1 MSTFFSPDNDQLR
14 RCADRVLNDAKRQ
27 GADNAVVSVARGQRR
42 TLRTRHGEID
52 TLIQNQHQ
60 GLSLTLFY
68 GQRTGSVSVT
78 QLTDDALD
86 NAVTAAG
93 TLARYGDADP
103 WSGLPDPQQ
112 QATDIVDLKLFHPQ
126 TLTVEEALRLARETE
141 EAMNSAH
148 RGRCLSEGAEITSYQ
163 GEFIL
168 ANSQGFCAGYPSSS
182 HTLMGHALAQNASG
196 RQQGFWHDVQRSPLR
211 LAAPQTIGHIAADR
225 AVAQLGAA
233 PLATRRCPVI
243 FEAPVAHSLVH
254 HLVAALSGGALYRS
268 ASFLGLCEGETIT
281 ASHLSLRE
289 DPFLE
294 GGWASGC
301 FDGEGVA
308 GNVREVITHGVA
320 CGYFLG
326 SYSARRLGRRSTGNA
341 SGAWNLTLSSTCH
354 HPQNDL
360 SALLRQ
366 MHRGLL
372 VTALL
377 GNGVNP
383 VTGDYSQG
391 VAGLWIENGE
401 IQAPVTG
408 ITIAGN
414 LKTLWQRCI
423 ALGSDAYTRGALTCG
438 SLLIDDMQIA
448 GQ

>member
-1 MSTFFSPDNDQLR
+1 M
-14 RCADRVLNDAKRQ
+14 
-27 GADNAVVSVARGQRR
+27 
-42 TLRTRHGEID
+42 
-52 TLIQNQHQ
+52 
-60 GLSLTLFY
+60 
-68 GQRTGSVSVT
+68 
-78 QLTDDALD
+78 
-86 NAVTAAG
+86 
-93 TLARYGDADP
+93 
-103 WSGLPDPQQ
+103 
-112 QATDIVDLKLFHPQ
+112 
-126 TLTVEEALRLARETE
+126 
-141 EAMNSAH
+141 
-148 RGRCLSEGAEITSYQ
+148 
-163 GEFIL
+163 
-168 ANSQGFCAGYPSSS
+168 
-182 HTLMGHALAQNASG
+182 
-196 RQQGFWHDVQRSPLR
+196 
-211 LAAPQTIGHIAADR
+211 
-225 AVAQLGAA
+225 
-233 PLATRRCPVI
+233 
-243 FEAPVAHSLVH
+243 
-254 HLVAALSGGALYRS
+254 
-268 ASFLGLCEGETIT
+268 
-281 ASHLSLRE
+281 
-289 DPFLE
+289 
-294 GGWASGC
+294 
-301 FDGEGVA
+301 
-308 GNVREVITHGVA
+308 REVITHGVA